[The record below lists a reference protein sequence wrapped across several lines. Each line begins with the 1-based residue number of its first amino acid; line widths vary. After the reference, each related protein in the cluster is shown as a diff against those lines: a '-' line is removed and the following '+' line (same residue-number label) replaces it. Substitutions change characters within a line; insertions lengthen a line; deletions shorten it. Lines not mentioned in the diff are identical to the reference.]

1 MNNNKKLYKVIVMS
15 VVVFI
20 IVIVFG
26 IVLLG
31 SGGFK
36 PKWEINEKT
45 AKRLVA
51 SNFYNPDNV
60 GLQCG
65 QVEIKLG
72 DVVNPYDYSI
82 DDNYN
87 VNGNEYYHLVAPS
100 KRYELLTQKY
110 EGCYYVVALRTTN
123 PGVYDNNGFE
133 VFKTRDELASIMK
146 LKNSRIIEFEDSN
159 VVTKLQFSS
168 DILCEIYM
176 QFE

>member
-110 EGCYYVVALRTTN
+110 EGCYYVV
-123 PGVYDNNGFE
+123 E

>member
-1 MNNNKKLYKVIVMS
+1 MNNRKLYKVIVIF
-15 VVVFI
+15 VVMFI

-26 IVLLG
+26 VVLLG
-31 SGGFK
+31 SGGFR
-36 PKWEINEKT
+36 PKWEISEKT
-45 AKRLVA
+45 ARKLA
-51 SNFYNPDNV
+51 ESNFHNPDNV

-65 QVEIKLG
+65 QIEIKLG

-82 DDNYN
+82 ADNYN
-87 VNGNEYYHLVAPS
+87 VKGNDYCHLIALS
-100 KRYELLTQKY
+100 KRYELLTKKY
-110 EGCYYVVALRTTN
+110 DDCYYVVALRTTN

-133 VFKTRDELASIMK
+133 VFKTRDELMSIMK